1 MTKLGYCIIALVAAQ
16 TYGAKAQVLKSNTD
30 SVSYSL
36 GMDVAS
42 SLSSTGVAINM
53 DSFLKGMTDGTA
65 GNTRLIAQEEGIRL
79 IKNAFSQAAE
89 RKVAALKKEETT
101 FFETIKNKGG
111 VRHLQDG
118 LYYEVVQEGTGAKPA
133 DTSEVTVHYKGS
145 LANGKVFD
153 SSYDRG
159 QPLELGLDNVIRGWQ
174 LGIPQMSV
182 GSKYRFYIPSSLG
195 YGERGAGGEIPPY
208 SALIFEIELIGIKE
222 GDATN

>member
-89 RKVAALKKEETT
+89 RKVAALKQEETT
-101 FFETIKNKGG
+101 FFETIKNKDG

-118 LYYEVVQEGTGAKPA
+118 LYYEVLQEGTGAKPA

-159 QPLELGLDNVIRGWQ
+159 QPLELDLDNVIRGWQ